1 MAADGRLPSETRRS
15 LTALLCTQFLG
26 ALNDNLFKM
35 VVSLLA
41 VGASIEI
48 AGGSAYLSAAAAVF
62 ILPYLLFS
70 GYAGFL
76 ADRLDKRKVVVLAK
90 IAEVAVMGL
99 AVAALLASD
108 IGLLIGVL
116 FLMATQSVFF
126 SPAKYGMLPEMLP
139 TAALPRANGLLEA
152 SRYVAII
159 LGTVIGAGM
168 LMLWRDSPLA
178 IGAVLVMV
186 AIAGTWA
193 ALHIRPAAANRKTKR
208 FRLNPWAEVR
218 NGIRRLAGD
227 RKLAWT
233 VAGTTYF
240 DFVGNLTMLDMLLVG
255 KLQMGLDELQV
266 GLLGASAGLGMGLG
280 CALAGALS
288 RNRIEMRLVAIGAL
302 GNGLALWA
310 LSAATGSYALT
321 ALAMLAAGAAG
332 GLFLVPLNAFLQA
345 RPGKREKGLIIATN
359 NFLNMSGVL
368 ISTATLWVLHDLI
381 GLGPLSILVG
391 LGTIGTL
398 VGVAALWR
406 LTGIGTARD
415 LVREVQPHE
424 GPFAKA
430 TPCASES

>member
-233 VAGTTYF
+233 VAGITYF

-255 KLQMGLDELQV
+255 KLQMGV
-266 GLLGASAGLGMGLG
+266 
-280 CALAGALS
+280 
-288 RNRIEMRLVAIGAL
+288 GAL

-345 RPGKREKGLIIATN
+345 RSGKREKGLIIATN